1 MQSYLKLYNIDW
13 SVTDNYAVE
22 NIGEYLD
29 SLTPIYQDTSFQ
41 YIRPTL
47 NVTVKIALPTITP
60 LDLRAHSG
68 YAIIS
73 DNTLHMPYYY
83 YVMNVR
89 YIAPQTAELELGL
102 DTINTFW
109 SRIQTQLTTKDR
121 HLIHRQHKDR
131 FLNAQGVRKLDRYPE
146 DFQPLLLPASKPGKV
161 TNTNDGTDRTWY
173 LVYKTD
179 NSEANSAVSC
189 YAYCKPRALYLSS
202 AYAPAQT
209 VHPSDFLPNVWYY
222 LVADDD
228 CQTPGISWG
237 AQTWR
242 VGTNNVAIIGIRQV
256 NSTGTLMIYT
266 YNVQGT
272 RIDST
277 TTSSNLTLKSTR
289 RLYYNTGTT
298 EPSGYLIQIAEIK
311 QLTTWNIV
319 SEYTGA
325 AYVENVDAAVDRTD
339 PTIIKI
345 LELPYAPFKPTFTSG
360 RINLPSGWTYDT
372 ARQAFKLNNLGLEFE
387 DKIQDDMQISP
398 LNSAIKYYALN
409 PLEDEPRRGWQLESK
424 LYTSPFYSI
433 RFLYDTNT
441 WEFKPE
447 YYDAGLDTPGSLDLA
462 ITYKPSNGIN
472 STNGFKFEVGILQT
486 YDDNNDYPGFMIC
499 SRNNEQPIYTSEY
512 LNYLKYGMGFD
523 RLQVGENIAKS
534 IVSWAGTAAAGAIG
548 GFIAGGVPGAVVGA
562 IASSLVSGVTTGIT
576 IAQQVQQQ
584 QQKEYELQHQA
595 TSVSGNNDLDLFR
608 WYNGNR
614 LCWNLYQPT
623 VEMRN
628 LLNDYFYYFGY
639 ADNTYSTIDTHTR
652 YWWNFIQADI
662 IYEDQQMQQEFI
674 EDIKARFQLGV
685 TVMHRNLGKYDW
697 ARDRENWEVAI
708 MPKPKFDIS
717 WVTLDDFTDETG
729 PEFGVSEHSPISLGR
744 TAWIEWAFTRDGT
757 IEESGSSYPEVIQPG
772 YAWISNVP
780 GQYQYQ
786 GAKFGWR
793 VVTTDDCPYATS
805 DNAEYIIQ

>member
-73 DNTLHMPYYY
+73 DNSLHMPYYY

-179 NSEANSAVSC
+179 STETNSLVNC
-189 YAYCKPRALYLSS
+189 YAYCSPRALHSS
-202 AYAPAQT
+202 SSSTGIVSWYK
-209 VHPSDFLPNVWYY
+209 SDFP
-222 LVADDD
+222 
-228 CQTPGISWG
+228 
-237 AQTWR
+237 
-242 VGTNNVAIIGIRQV
+242 
-256 NSTGTLMIYT
+256 TGTYRYFFNDDTI
-266 YNVQGT
+266 N
-272 RIDST
+272 
-277 TTSSNLTLKSTR
+277 
-289 RLYYNTGTT
+289 NTA
-298 EPSGYLIQIAEIK
+298 IQLGVS
-311 QLTTWNIV
+311 LTTWTVGKNGIV
-319 SEYTGA
+319 MIRTSPDPDNNRIKIDVILENGTILENYDRYINLTRTRFYYSSSTAYTQIESVKANGNRVA
-325 AYVENVDAAVDRTD
+325 FNSGTSSAQYVEGLSAVDRQD

-345 LELPYAPFKPTFTSG
+345 LELPYAPFKPTFSSG
-360 RINLPSGWTYDT
+360 CINIPTGWVYDSH
-372 ARQAFKLNNLGLEFE
+372 AQAFRLSSLDTEFE
-387 DKIQDDMQISP
+387 DKIQTDMQIAP

-424 LYTSPFYSI
+424 LYTSPFQSI

-447 YYDAGLDTPGSLDLA
+447 YYDYGLDTPGSLDLA

-486 YDDNNDYPGFMIC
+486 YSDNNDYPGFMIC

-512 LNYLKYGMGFD
+512 LNYLKYGKNYD
-523 RLQVGENIAKS
+523 IVQRNENIAKNW
-534 IVSWAGTAAAGAIG
+534 IGTVGVV
-548 GFIAGGVPGAVVGA
+548 AGGIAAFAGGMLSGPGAVVGA
-562 IASSLVSGVTTGIT
+562 IIAGVAAIASSAIGT
-576 IAQQVQQQ
+576 AQQIQQQ
-584 QQKEYELQHQA
+584 QQKEFELRNQA
-595 TSVSGNNDLDLFR
+595 ASVSGNNDLDLFR

-623 VEMRN
+623 EEMRN
-628 LLNDYFYYFGY
+628 LLYDYFYYFGY

-662 IYEDQQMQQEFI
+662 VYEDQQMQQEFI

-717 WVTLDDFTDETG
+717 WVTLDDWTDETG
-729 PEFGVSEHSPISLGR
+729 PEFGVSEHSPISMGQD
-744 TAWIEWAFTRDGT
+744 AWIEWKFINNGT
-757 IEESGSSYPEVIQPG
+757 TVDSGSSYPEVIDPG
-772 YAWISNVP
+772 YSWMSNVS
-780 GQYQYQ
+780 GQYQYP
-786 GAKFGWR
+786 GAKFVWH
-793 VVTTDDCPYATS
+793 VETTVDCPYSNS
-805 DNAEYIIQ
+805 DEAEYIIQ